1 MLDFKH
7 NQELNFLQDIKN
19 FIQKK
24 CQIDNQ
30 YSKVSAL
37 SIVMAPRS
45 PVLALIGIAELSLTF
60 S

>member
-37 SIVMAPRS
+37 SIVMAPG
-45 PVLALIGIAELSLTF
+45 PQYWLL
-60 S
+60 